1 MNVIYQS
8 QFMRVCDAIYVN
20 MACGKQIDAS
30 KIVVDEGLLAM
41 ISLVLGESW
50 PLYGSEILHSCKYI
64 SMDKSV
70 AIRRHTILSLLIHEA
85 FYFDNLTGMV
95 LNLSISH
102 T

>member
-20 MACGKQIDAS
+20 MAYGKQIDAS
-30 KIVVDEGLLAM
+30 KIVVAEGLLAM

-64 SMDKSV
+64 SMDKKSV
-70 AIRRHTILSLLIHEA
+70 AIRRHTIIYFIINKCLGLFSL
-85 FYFDNLTGMV
+85 
-95 LNLSISH
+95 
-102 T
+102 